1 MSWLKTI
8 WEELVGLFVDDL
20 SLAIVIVLWLVAA
33 GLVVQLKLIPAD
45 LQGPLL
51 ALGLVVI
58 FMENTLRR
66 ARM

>member
-1 MSWLKTI
+1 
-8 WEELVGLFVDDL
+8 
-20 SLAIVIVLWLVAA
+20 
-33 GLVVQLKLIPAD
+33 

>member
-33 GLVVQLKLIPAD
+33 GLVVQLRLIPAG

>member
-1 MSWLKTI
+1 MSWLRTI
-8 WEELVGLFVDDL
+8 WEEFVGLFIDDI
-20 SLAIVIVLWLVAA
+20 SLAIAIVLWLAAA
-33 GLVVQLKLIPAD
+33 GLVVQLKWLPPD

>member
-66 ARM
+66 ARK